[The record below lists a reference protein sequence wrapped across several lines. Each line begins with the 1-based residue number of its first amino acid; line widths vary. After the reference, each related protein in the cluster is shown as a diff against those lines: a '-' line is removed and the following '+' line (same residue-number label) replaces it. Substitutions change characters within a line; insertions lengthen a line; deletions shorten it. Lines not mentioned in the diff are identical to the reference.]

1 MEYPIHTIET
11 HSDDRWWAGPQIYDG
26 KTLADMREIAKGILA
41 DRAKTDA
48 VRIFGIFNKKRTLL
62 DEVRRSADDDGKGV
76 AGDLTATKTEQ
87 GEVVEEN
94 TQAKAV
100 LKAYGKWTD
109 GNGNAAVPSG
119 GVEYPVYN
127 VEWFTNERKWIP
139 ADALLFG
146 RGTFGE
152 IVEQMS
158 EILKASGVFLG
169 FRVSGAFNGK
179 CEQLVVVEKYGAL
192 SGGNPAAMQKG
203 SNLQIDNTDYYRL
216 PCGRYLE
223 DYIEYKQ
230 YSFAFG
236 SCMKYE
242 WRKGKKGGE
251 SEAKDAKKTGHY
263 IRFIASAR
271 GYDEEKVR
279 ILLDNALEGARKWD
293 GKIETPTV
301 GSKYWKGGVSDAFI

>member
-11 HSDDRWWAGPQIYDG
+11 HSDDRWWTGPQIYDG

-41 DRAKTDA
+41 DRAKTDS

-62 DEVRRSADDDGKGV
+62 DEVRRSAEDDGNGV

-179 CEQLVVVEKYGAL
+179 CKQLVVVEKYGAL
-192 SGGNPAAMQKG
+192 SGGNLAAMQKG

-216 PCGRYLE
+216 PCGRNLE
-223 DYIEYKQ
+223 DFIKWKRLEFDMGSAVLTVISLKQ
-230 YSFAFG
+230 
-236 SCMKYE
+236 
-242 WRKGKKGGE
+242 
-251 SEAKDAKKTGHY
+251 
-263 IRFIASAR
+263 
-271 GYDEEKVR
+271 
-279 ILLDNALEGARKWD
+279 
-293 GKIETPTV
+293 
-301 GSKYWKGGVSDAFI
+301 